1 MVDNIGQSKA
11 ETTVFINLKYN
22 MMNMLGRAIE
32 IAATAHAGQMDKGGK
47 PYILHPLWV
56 MDRVRHLG
64 EDYMIVAVLHDVVED
79 TDWTIE
85 MLVKEGFNQAVMY
98 ALCLLTH
105 DPEKTYDQY
114 IQAIATDKVAKAVKL
129 RDLEHNS
136 KITRLKGLRKKDF
149 DRLEK
154 YHRAYTYLMD

>member
-1 MVDNIGQSKA
+1 
-11 ETTVFINLKYN
+11 

-32 IAATAHAGQMDKGGK
+32 IAATAHTGQVDKGGR

-64 EDYMIVAVLHDVVED
+64 DDYMIVAVLHDVVED
-79 TDWTIE
+79 SDWSFTD
-85 MLVKEGFNQAVMY
+85 LLKEGFNQNVMY
-98 ALCLLTH
+98 ALSLLTH
-105 DPEKTYDQY
+105 DPAVPYDDY
-114 IQAIATDKVAKAVKL
+114 IKAIATDPIARAVKL
-129 RDLEHNS
+129 RDLEHNT

>member
-1 MVDNIGQSKA
+1 MLAKA
-11 ETTVFINLKYN
+11 IH
-22 MMNMLGRAIE
+22 
-32 IAATAHAGQMDKGGK
+32 IASEAHLNQTDKGGK

-79 TDWTIE
+79 SDWTVE
-85 MLVKEGFNQAVMY
+85 KLANEDFNLKVIS
-98 ALCLLTH
+98 ALLLLTH
-105 DPEKTYDQY
+105 HESQSYDDY
-114 IQAIATDKVAKAVKL
+114 IKAIANDRIAREVKL

-154 YHRAYTYLMD
+154 YHRAYTYLLH

>member
-1 MVDNIGQSKA
+1 
-11 ETTVFINLKYN
+11 

-32 IAATAHAGQMDKGGK
+32 IAAVAHSGQVDKGGK

-64 EDYMIVAVLHDVVED
+64 EDAMIVAVLHDVVED
-79 TDWTIE
+79 SDWT
-85 MLVKEGFNQAVMY
+85 LVKLASEGFSLKVIQA
-98 ALCLLTH
+98 LTLLTH
-105 DPEKTYDQY
+105 DKDTDYDEY
-114 IQAIATDKVAKAVKL
+114 IKAISTNPIAKAVKL
-129 RDLEHNS
+129 RDLEHNT
-136 KITRLKGLRKKDF
+136 KVTRLKGLRKKDF

>member
-1 MVDNIGQSKA
+1 MLAKA
-11 ETTVFINLKYN
+11 IK
-22 MMNMLGRAIE
+22 
-32 IAATAHAGQMDKGGK
+32 IASIVHLNQLDKSGN

-79 TDWTIE
+79 SDWTIHN
-85 MLVKEGFNQAVMY
+85 LIVEGFNSDICI
-98 ALCLLTH
+98 ALSLLNH
-105 DPEKTYDQY
+105 SPDISYDDY
-114 IQAIATDKVAKAVKL
+114 IKRLSTNPIAKEIKL

-154 YHRAYTYLMD
+154 YHKAYIYLKN